1 MALARLNGNGTL
13 PLVQLNGNGTLPLV
27 QLNGNGTLPLVQL
40 NGNGLIHLN
49 ATKALE
55 KLEILPY
62 SEQIFKFCHEEQKYT
77 EILNE
82 LCKIFLTI
90 LGEFENFISG
100 RKTQHLE
107 DTAFENVLYILN
119 DEIHFH
125 LGNIGIQAR
134 MWMNENHTNEEY
146 KLFIKYIN
154 DIIYSCFDVCD
165 FCSI

>member
-1 MALARLNGNGTL
+1 MALAR
-13 PLVQLNGNGTLPLV
+13 LNGNGTLPLV

-82 LCKIFLTI
+82 LCKIFLAI

-165 FCSI
+165 FRSI